1 MLLRV
6 PLLPNLD
13 NFLLFKVKWSM
24 WRMWRI
30 AKPSCSNSVCLPNQ
44 QVEGSVECT
53 YVVASD
59 VTCTAQIYGFSLW
72 NNRLGCGWCAVIGT
86 GPDRSSHTRYN
97 CMKSYW
103 WLVVLLRSVCSLY
116 WSNKSPPWHLTSPFS
131 ELASRF
137 NEHLMNQLQLFW
149 RDPWLRC
156 QGNSVN
162 MVVAIRN

>member
-30 AKPSCSNSVCLPNQ
+30 AKPSCSNSLCLPNQ

-86 GPDRSSHTRYN
+86 GPDRSAHTCYN

-103 WLVVLLRSVCSLY
+103 WLVVLLRSVCSLC

-137 NEHLMNQLQLFW
+137 NEHLMNQWQLFW

>member
-30 AKPSCSNSVCLPNQ
+30 AKPSCSNSLCLPNQ

-72 NNRLGCGWCAVIGT
+72 NNRLGCGWCTVIGT
-86 GPDRSSHTRYN
+86 GPDRSAHTCYN

-149 RDPWLRC
+149 RDR
-156 QGNSVN
+156 S
-162 MVVAIRN
+162 